1 MSFSQYDGQEDIAT
15 LSPNVITNTNN
26 IAIDTL
32 IKEV

>member
-1 MSFSQYDGQEDIAT
+1 MSFSQYDGQEDIVT
-15 LSPNVITNTNN
+15 VSLCVITCTNN